1 MENDQ
6 KIFLLIDIE
15 RKYSH
20 YRNASISHNDAGKK
34 FWERI
39 FPDIGTMS
47 ISGLLLYS

>member
-20 YRNASISHNDAGKK
+20 YRNTGISHSDAGKK
-34 FWERI
+34 LLR
-39 FPDIGTMS
+39 TYL
-47 ISGLLLYS
+47 SGYQADVDVRKVFL